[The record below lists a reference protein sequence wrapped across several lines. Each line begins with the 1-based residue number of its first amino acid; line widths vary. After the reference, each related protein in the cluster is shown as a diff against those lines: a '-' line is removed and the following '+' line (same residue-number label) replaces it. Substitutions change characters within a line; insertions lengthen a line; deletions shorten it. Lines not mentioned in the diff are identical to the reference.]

1 MQDRIK
7 IEDVVILQPDDD
19 GYQAELATTSTE
31 DSDRDMGLNMHNTPI
46 GTVFGYNL
54 KWTSP
59 PAKEVSKILKLV
71 LNKSQF
77 KMHYYDIVE
86 AAWMDGD
93 FYASNFSSPSRS
105 LEEDAEVWDSLSF
118 NVRSIGAKK

>member
-7 IEDVVILQPDDD
+7 IEDVVIL
-19 GYQAELATTSTE
+19 QAELATTSTE
-31 DSDRDMGLNMHNTPI
+31 DSDRDMGLDMHNTPI

-86 AAWMDGD
+86 AAWMDGY